1 MKKIYPIIFLLLIGL
16 AVSISGA
23 FTLVY
28 PATADTVGGVTI
40 ELNATTTAGINQTN
54 ITFQAMCTDTANS
67 SWATICNCRFY
78 YLLEQEV
85 IM

>member
-1 MKKIYPIIFLLLIGL
+1 MGN
-16 AVSISGA
+16 
-23 FTLVY
+23 
-28 PATADTVGGVTI
+28 VTI
-40 ELNATTTAGINQTN
+40 MLSANSTALHNQTN
-54 ITFQAMCTDTANS
+54 ITFYAMCTDTANS

>member
-16 AVSISGA
+16 AVSISA
-23 FTLVY
+23 FTLDT
-28 PATADTVGGVTI
+28 PATGEVMGNVTI
-40 ELNATTTAGINQTN
+40 MLSANSTALHNQTN
-54 ITFQAMCTDTANS
+54 ITFYAMCTDTANS